1 MKFSKLLFTFFVC
14 LTSFAMLGSTTSH
27 MEQKQKTVFTK
38 ELQVSI
44 NSVIVVPNDLILVAD
59 DFKSQFTTNEF
70 KVSLS
75 RVGNVFKPNH
85 LAVVM
90 DVGWQF
96 YKPIC
101 YLKTPYKEN
110 LRNQFNYPDLPD
122 KTSRSNC

>member
-1 MKFSKLLFTFFVC
+1 MKFSKMLFMLLACIV
-14 LTSFAMLGSTTSH
+14 SFAMLGSTTSH
-27 MEQKQKTVFTK
+27 MEQKQKSVFTK

-44 NSVIVVPNDLILVAD
+44 DSVIVVQNDLILVAE

-70 KVSLS
+70 KVSLA
-75 RVGNVFKPNH
+75 GLENVFKPNH

-110 LRNQFNYPDLPD
+110 LRSQFNYPDLPD